1 MTAMRAAI
9 IDIATSKK
17 LPTMFADRETV
28 AKGALVSYG
37 ASYYAFG
44 RVAAKNVHRILLGA
58 NPAELPVEQLDRP
71 HLIINLNTA
80 KALGLAIPHAVLVRA
95 DEVIQ

>member
-9 IDIATSKK
+9 IDIAASKK

-37 ASYYAFG
+37 ASYYAFA
-44 RVAAKNVHRILLGA
+44 RVAPRMFTEFCWGPIPQSCQSSNS
-58 NPAELPVEQLDRP
+58 
-71 HLIINLNTA
+71 TA
-80 KALGLAIPHAVLVRA
+80 PTSSSI
-95 DEVIQ
+95 

>member
-9 IDIATSKK
+9 IDIAASKK
-17 LPTMFADRETV
+17 LPTMFADRKRSRRERLSV
-28 AKGALVSYG
+28 M

-44 RVAAKNVHRILLGA
+44 RVAPRM
-58 NPAELPVEQLDRP
+58 
-71 HLIINLNTA
+71 
-80 KALGLAIPHAVLVRA
+80 LVRA